1 MVDQP
6 VDGGH
11 GHGLVR
17 EDFVSGA
24 ERLTGGDGEAFVFV
38 ASGDQF
44 EENGAFGAIF
54 LGICDVV
61 QNDEIELVEL
71 REGSFQN
78 EVFSGD
84 VKFLHQIGCPRVENP
99 VPGFD
104 ERMADGAEDV
114 RLAGT
119 GVANGNQI
127 GPGIEPVAGGERLGP
142 GLWPTRFTHFQR
154 SHIRVGLT

>member
-6 VDGGH
+6 VDGGD

-17 EDFVSGA
+17 EDFVPGA
-24 ERLTGGDGEAFVFV
+24 ERLIGGDGEAFVFV
-38 ASGDQF
+38 ASGDEF

-78 EVFSGD
+78 KVFSGGL
-84 VKFLHQIGCPRVENP
+84 KFLHQIGCAGVENP
-99 VPGFD
+99 VTRFD
-104 ERMADGAEDV
+104 QGMADGAEDMS
-114 RLAGT
+114 LAGPGIT
-119 GVANGNQI
+119 DGDQI
-127 GPGIEPVAGGERLGP
+127 GPGIEPVASGERLDP
-142 GLWPTRFTHFQR
+142 GLWQGGV
-154 SHIRVGLT
+154 RV